1 MLDNISYL
9 GRKNDTVRSQFNTI
23 EEMKNFNPNYL
34 SDMYIISAI
43 LRRPTRASGRK
54 LGQVEVLT

>member
-1 MLDNISYL
+1 MAVSMLDNISYL

-34 SDMYIISAI
+34 SDLYISC
-43 LRRPTRASGRK
+43 
-54 LGQVEVLT
+54 